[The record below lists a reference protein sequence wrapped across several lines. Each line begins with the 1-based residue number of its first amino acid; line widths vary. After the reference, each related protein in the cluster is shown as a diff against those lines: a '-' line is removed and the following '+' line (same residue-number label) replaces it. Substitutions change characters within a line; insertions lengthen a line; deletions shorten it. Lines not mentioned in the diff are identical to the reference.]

1 MRDGMPDHEHIDLVA
16 DDELLRNIGQGC
28 TECFAL
34 LFRRYCRPVFAIS
47 YRILRDRA
55 EAEDILQEVFL
66 AIHLQQERFDPAR
79 GNVKTWVLQFAYF
92 KALLRRR
99 YLNIRNFYKSEE
111 LSEVREVRRTHP
123 SELLGMSAGEWA
135 RYVETGIGSLNSKQR
150 QVIELVHFQGY
161 TLRETSEIA
170 GETLA
175 NTRNYYYRGIKAL
188 RNFLNEKVAT
198 EKFKDCVVLRSDH
211 ANRVRS

>member
-1 MRDGMPDHEHIDLVA
+1 MADHEHLDTAA
-16 DDELLRNIGQGC
+16 DEELLRNIGQGC

-34 LFRRYCRPVFAIS
+34 LFRRYCRSVFAVS
-47 YRILRDRA
+47 FRILRDRA

-79 GNVKTWVLQFAYF
+79 GNVRTWVLQFAYF

-111 LSEVREVRRTHP
+111 LTEVREVRRTHP

-135 RYVETGIGSLNSKQR
+135 RYVETGIGSLNAKQR
-150 QVIELVHFQGY
+150 QVIELVHFHGY

-188 RNFLNEKVAT
+188 RRFLCEKVAA
-198 EKFKDCVVLRSDH
+198 EKSRDLVILRNHD
-211 ANRVRS
+211 AYRVRS

>member
-1 MRDGMPDHEHIDLVA
+1 MPDHEHIELVA

-28 TECFAL
+28 TDCFAL

-99 YLNIRNFYKSEE
+99 YLNIRNFSKSAE
-111 LSEVREVRRTHP
+111 LSEVREGRRTHP
-123 SELLGMSAGEWA
+123 SELLGRSAGEWA
-135 RYVETGIGSLNSKQR
+135 RFAGTGIGSLNSKQR
-150 QVIELVHFQGY
+150 HRVQVVHSRRY
-161 TLRETSEIA
+161 TFA
-170 GETLA
+170 
-175 NTRNYYYRGIKAL
+175 
-188 RNFLNEKVAT
+188 
-198 EKFKDCVVLRSDH
+198 
-211 ANRVRS
+211 

>member
-1 MRDGMPDHEHIDLVA
+1 MSVHDHLEAVA
-16 DDELLRNIGQGC
+16 DDDLLGNMGQGC

-34 LFRRYCRPVFAIS
+34 LFRRYCRPVFAIAF
-47 YRILRDRA
+47 RILRDRA

-79 GNVKTWVLQFAYF
+79 GNVRTWVLQFAYF

-99 YLNIRNFYKSEE
+99 YLRIRNFYKSEE
-111 LSEVREVRRTHP
+111 LTEIREVRRSHP
-123 SELLGMSAGEWA
+123 SEVLGMNAGEWA
-135 RYVETGIGSLNSKQR
+135 RYVETGINGLKPKQR

-161 TLRETSEIA
+161 TLRETADIA

-175 NTRNYYYRGIKAL
+175 NTRNYYYRGMKAL
-188 RNFLNEKVAT
+188 RHFLNEKAAA
-198 EKFKDCVVLRSDH
+198 EKSKECVVVRSHD
-211 ANRVRS
+211 AYRVRS